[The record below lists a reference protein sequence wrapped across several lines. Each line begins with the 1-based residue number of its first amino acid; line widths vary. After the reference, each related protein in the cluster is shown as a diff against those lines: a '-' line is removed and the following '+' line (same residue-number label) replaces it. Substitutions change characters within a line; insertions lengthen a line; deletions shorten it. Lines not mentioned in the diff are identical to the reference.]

1 MTHSY
6 LPHLPHKFILTP
18 QSFPST
24 DGMHYNDERGANQ
37 VREAM
42 KAQGFLASED
52 AAYWKPFGGT
62 MGIPKVTTVGGR
74 RSSST
79 SMYLKPALEN
89 NSNIQLWTETTVTK
103 IELDKSNV
111 KAIGLNIKRNGEEEK
126 IVLAKDGL
134 VVVSGGGVKTP
145 QLLLESG
152 IGPGLKVPN
161 DAVGK
166 GLTDRTIS
174 WVKYNVKGVEKYNID
189 PPSKE
194 DQDLFVK
201 EGKGPL
207 TQFGPLLVGMIDID
221 PEVTNDPDK
230 KRKNVVE
237 FFVPAAKD
245 DDIVGVY
252 FVHLTPKKGNGV
264 GAVISIHED
273 GVVRTDNWGD
283 QWDGDYGTKSTNA
296 AIDVVTKAMENMGY
310 TSAPGGEP
318 WLHPMNHPGGTC
330 GLDTCIDSRT
340 LLVKGLENVAV
351 CDNSIVPE
359 QAIVHTAFS
368 LMAMALRGADILK
381 DFWKVEV
388 VPILEEQKDEL

>member
-1 MTHSY
+1 
-6 LPHLPHKFILTP
+6 
-18 QSFPST
+18 
-24 DGMHYNDERGANQ
+24 MHYNDERGANQ

-42 KAQGFLASED
+42 KAQGFFASED

-126 IVLAKDGL
+126 IVLTKDGL

-161 DAVGK
+161 DAVGI
-166 GLTDRTIS
+166 GLTDKTIS

-230 KRKNVVE
+230 KGKNVVE

-381 DFWKVEV
+381 DFWEVEV
-388 VPILEEQKDEL
+388 VSILEEQKDEL